1 MAKNP
6 NIDRKALGSMLRAE
20 LKQKK
25 KSQKELGTAIE
36 KSQAWVSRV
45 LRGDAK
51 RLPAYQL
58 VATYLLP
65 DAPEDWME
73 QVGAPKR
80 KKSAPQAPQAPQTP
94 QAPEEAPVL
103 AEAAPAVAVVAV
115 EPPTDE
121 TSQRIDALATSVSNL
136 TTLVRQLLS
145 SKGASSSETSI
156 AGTNTL
162 PSGDVLVFRG
172 DGQVFVVSHEDGNVY
187 KAKGLEL
194 PTQDISSA
202 WPTRDVSWKS

>member
-1 MAKNP
+1 MAKSP

-20 LKQKK
+20 LKKKK

-73 QVGAPKR
+73 QVGAPKS
-80 KKSAPQAPQAPQTP
+80 KKAAPQATEQP
-94 QAPEEAPVL
+94 
-103 AEAAPAVAVVAV
+103 EAAPPAPAAAAPAAVVAPESPAMEV
-115 EPPTDE
+115 
-121 TSQRIDALATSVSNL
+121 SQRIDALAASVSSL
-136 TTLVRQLLS
+136 TAIVRQLLS
-145 SKGASSSETSI
+145 SKGASSQETSI

-162 PSGDVLVFRG
+162 PSGDVLVFRA
-172 DGQVFVVSHEDGNVY
+172 DGQVLVVSHEDGNVY
-187 KAKGLEL
+187 KATGLTL
-194 PTQDISSA
+194 PTDEIPPA
-202 WPTRDVSWKS
+202 WPTRDVAW